1 MSFNIHKVG
10 PERNPAEKTPR
21 IETLWYLQ
29 AWRCALPS
37 EVPRRKLL
45 RRGLRLTGISL
56 GWNVLEG
63 AIAVGAGAVSASVA
77 LIGFGIDSFV
87 ETTSAAVVGW
97 RLWTELRGRSP
108 EATEKIERTT
118 SKIAGALLLV
128 LAAYI
133 VVDAG
138 RRLLG
143 FGREAEES
151 LVGIALTSVSL
162 VVMPFLG
169 WAKLR
174 TAKALGSGALRADA
188 YETIAC
194 AWLSLTTLAGLVLN
208 AWLGWWWADPVAA
221 LVLVPLI
228 AREGIEGWKGEC
240 DDDG

>member
-1 MSFNIHKVG
+1 VKAGNGVIVD
-10 PERNPAEKTPR
+10 ER
-21 IETLWYLQ
+21 
-29 AWRCALPS
+29 
-37 EVPRRKLL
+37 RRKLL
-45 RRGLRLTGISL
+45 RRGLRLEGVTL

-63 AIAVGAGAVSASVA
+63 AIAVTAGAVSASVA

-87 ETTSAAVVGW
+87 ETASAAIVGW
-97 RLWTELRGRSP
+97 RLWTELRGRSA
-108 EATEKIERTT
+108 EATERIERTT
-118 SKIAGALLLV
+118 SKIAGALLLI

-151 LVGIALTSVSL
+151 LIGIALTSLSL

-208 AWLGWWWADPVAA
+208 AWMGWWWADPAAA

-240 DDDG
+240 DDDD

>member
-1 MSFNIHKVG
+1 VKG
-10 PERNPAEKTPR
+10 KPEVSVDE
-21 IETLWYLQ
+21 
-29 AWRCALPS
+29 
-37 EVPRRKLL
+37 RRGKLL
-45 RRGLRLTGISL
+45 RRGLRLEGATL

-63 AIAVGAGAVSASVA
+63 VIAVAAGAASASVA

-87 ETTSAAVVGW
+87 ETASAAIVGW
-97 RLWTELRGRSP
+97 RLWAELRGRSP
-108 EATEKIERTT
+108 EATERIERTT
-118 SKIAGALLLV
+118 SRIAGGLLLV

-151 LVGIALTSVSL
+151 LVGIVLTSVSL

-174 TAKALGSGALRADA
+174 TAKALGSRALRADA
-188 YETIAC
+188 YETITC

-208 AWLGWWWADPVAA
+208 AWMSWWWADPVAA

-228 AREGIEGWKGEC
+228 VREGLEGWKGEC
-240 DDDG
+240 DCHGDD

>member
-1 MSFNIHKVG
+1 L
-10 PERNPAEKTPR
+10 PA
-21 IETLWYLQ
+21 
-29 AWRCALPS
+29 
-37 EVPRRKLL
+37 EVPRRRLL
-45 RRGLRLTGISL
+45 RRGLRLTGVSL

-77 LIGFGIDSFV
+77 LIGFGVDSFV

-97 RLWTELRGRSP
+97 RLWAELRGRSP
-108 EATEKIERTT
+108 GSTEQIERTA
-118 SKIAGALLLV
+118 SRIAGALLLI

-151 LVGIALTSVSL
+151 LVGIALTSASL

-208 AWLGWWWADPVAA
+208 AWRGWWWADPVAA

-240 DDDG
+240 CDDD